1 MPEKK
6 QNRKKLEEKVIKLLR
21 KKLRSHP
28 IAHRLC
34 DKYGEKPDFIDSI
47 PIRFEPLDVSAKTV
61 NGEIILNSKL
71 FDGEYRDNMRYL
83 IHEFVHCLQQ
93 DNGKV
98 DGKKGGDYLDDP
110 NEIEAF
116 KAQIDFMEDCYDE
129 KEIQQYLDQLMDHHD
144 IKGRERQ
151 RKIRQL
157 D

>member
-1 MPEKK
+1 MPED
-6 QNRKKLEEKVIKLLR
+6 RKKLEEKVISLLR
-21 KKLRSHP
+21 KKLRNHP
-28 IAHRLC
+28 IARRLC

-71 FDGEYRDNMRYL
+71 LDGEYRDNMRYL

-93 DNGKV
+93 ENGMV
-98 DGKKGGDYLDDP
+98 DGGKEGDYLDDP

-144 IKGRERQ
+144 VKGRERK

-157 D
+157 V

>member
-1 MPEKK
+1 M
-6 QNRKKLEEKVIKLLR
+6 IGLLR
-21 KKLRSHP
+21 KKLRKHP
-28 IAHRLC
+28 IARRLC
-34 DKYGEKPDFIDSI
+34 DKYDEKPNFIDSI
-47 PIRFEPLDVSAKTV
+47 PIKFEPLDVSAKTV

-71 FDGEYRDNMRYL
+71 LDGEYRDNMRYL

-98 DGKKGGDYLDDP
+98 DGDKGDGDYLDDP

-116 KAQIDFMEDCYDE
+116 QAQIDFMEDCYDE

-144 IKGRERQ
+144 IKGKERK
-151 RKIRQL
+151 RKIKQL